1 MDQKTHD
8 KGLEI
13 RKAVLGEAYV
23 NNALKNAD
31 SFNKPF
37 QELVTEYCW
46 GAVWG
51 REELP
56 HKTRSMLNLAMISIL
71 NRPHE
76 LKAHIKGALTNGV
89 SRDEIREIFM
99 QVSIYAGVPA
109 GVDSFRI
116 AREVFAELDKGRDR
130 RVPSVIASEAKQ
142 SVSPRKGREQID
154 CFIASS
160 GRACASRHD
169 RRQ

>member
-23 NNALKNAD
+23 ANALKNAD
-31 SFNKPF
+31 EFNKPF

-56 HKTRSMLNLAMISIL
+56 RKTRSMLNLSMISIL

-76 LKAHIKGALTNGV
+76 LRAHIKGALTNGV
-89 SRDEIREIFM
+89 TRDEIREIFM
-99 QVSIYAGVPA
+99 QVAIYAGVPA

-116 AREVFAELDKGRDR
+116 AREVFAEIDKGLSRHL
-130 RVPSVIASEAKQ
+130 SVIASAAKQ
-142 SVSPRKGREQID
+142 SSCRAGKAGLLRRCAPRNDVSG
-154 CFIASS
+154 
-160 GRACASRHD
+160 
-169 RRQ
+169 

>member
-23 NNALKNAD
+23 NNALKSVD

-37 QELVTEYCW
+37 QYMLNEYCW
-46 GAVWG
+46 GTVWG

-56 HKTRSMLNLAMISIL
+56 RKTRSMLNIAMISIL

-76 LKAHIKGALTNGV
+76 LRAHLKGALTNGV
-89 SRDEIREIFM
+89 TRDEIREIFFA
-99 QVSIYAGVPA
+99 VAVYCGVPA

-116 AREVFAELDKGRDR
+116 AREAFAELDK
-130 RVPSVIASEAKQ
+130 K
-142 SVSPRKGREQID
+142 
-154 CFIASS
+154 
-160 GRACASRHD
+160 
-169 RRQ
+169 